1 MTELFKQVLFCYMND
16 DRATNALFKKRYG
29 MLPKEFISHNYQQI
43 QKIYKGRY
51 NRPFVIYRGLY
62 FTSHQKL
69 TAFLSSISNGY
80 LIENTITSWT
90 YDFPIA
96 YLFSLYRP
104 LTVNRS
110 YGCIIS
116 TSIIPTQVISLREF
130 KNSKYK
136 EFEYI
141 LPPGKY
147 KVDII
152 DYDLIIKE

>member
-1 MTELFKQVLFCYMND
+1 MTELFRQVLLCYMD
-16 DRATNALFKKRYG
+16 DDPDANTLFKKRYG

-51 NRPFVIYRGLY
+51 SRPFVIYRGLY

-69 TAFLSSISNGY
+69 TAFLSFISNGY

-90 YDFPIA
+90 YDFPTA

-104 LTVNRS
+104 LTVNSS

-116 TSIIPTQVISLREF
+116 TSIIPTQIISLREF

-152 DYDLIIKE
+152 DYDLLIKE